1 MLTAYHFSLSN
12 YNFYNYICSCVSI
25 LIFWNRY
32 ITLRNDLGDQL
43 DDKFTVFGNI
53 VEDESNVVAALNAT
67 HVDDNNRPYQDIRI
81 LKTHVLEDP
90 FPDSIHLSLIQKVE
104 KTKYLGCPPITETIH
119 ARDPMGTF
127 RPKEESQRIERE
139 QNTDLAAKIAKG
151 SVSILSRHFYS
162 SSLFFKPVS
171 LSLSRISFLF

>member
-1 MLTAYHFSLSN
+1 M
-12 YNFYNYICSCVSI
+12 
-25 LIFWNRY
+25 
-32 ITLRNDLGDQL
+32 RNDLGDQL

-81 LKTHVLEDP
+81 LRTHVLEDP

-119 ARDPMGTF
+119 ARDPMGKF

-151 SVSILSRHFYS
+151 SVSILKAKESECNRVYCIFIPPSSFSNLFSFVFVTYLLLFY
-162 SSLFFKPVS
+162 KHPKQV
-171 LSLSRISFLF
+171 IFLTQ

>member
-1 MLTAYHFSLSN
+1 M
-12 YNFYNYICSCVSI
+12 
-25 LIFWNRY
+25 
-32 ITLRNDLGDQL
+32 RNDLGDQL

-81 LKTHVLEDP
+81 LRTHVLEDP
-90 FPDSIHLSLIQKVE
+90 FPDSIHLSLIQKVK

-127 RPKEESQRIERE
+127 RPKEEAQRIERE

-162 SSLFFKPVS
+162 SSLFSNLLHCFCHVS
-171 LSLSRISFLF
+171 PSYSKTPQTSHFF

>member
-1 MLTAYHFSLSN
+1 M
-12 YNFYNYICSCVSI
+12 
-25 LIFWNRY
+25 
-32 ITLRNDLGDQL
+32 
-43 DDKFTVFGNI
+43 
-53 VEDESNVVAALNAT
+53 NAT

-81 LKTHVLEDP
+81 LRTHVLEDP
-90 FPDSIHLSLIQKVE
+90 FPDSIHLSLIQKVK

-151 SVSILSRHFYS
+151 SVSNLSEW
-162 SSLFFKPVS
+162 SLFKPVS
-171 LSLSRISFLF
+171 LSLSRISFYSKNTPNKFFFNPIKYILNIFLPQARTLKNLKN

>member
-1 MLTAYHFSLSN
+1 M
-12 YNFYNYICSCVSI
+12 
-25 LIFWNRY
+25 
-32 ITLRNDLGDQL
+32 RNDLGDQL

-81 LKTHVLEDP
+81 LRTHVLEDP

-119 ARDPMGTF
+119 ARDPMGRF

-151 SVSILSRHFYS
+151 SVSILSRYFY

-171 LSLSRISFLF
+171 FVFVMYLLLF